1 MENKGQHSTIPIK
14 SQPDNRHTRVFRGG
28 QKMVESLNT
37 TIELSPELTNPA
49 TEIGLNVQNIC
60 ENALK
65 LAIRRLQGLNV
76 QKQMVDEPGFEPGTS
91 TMPTWRSCQTDLLA
105 QTIWL
110 LRFNPRH
117 LISVSYSGIFF
128 II

>member
-1 MENKGQHSTIPIK
+1 MITQVS
-14 SQPDNRHTRVFRGG
+14 S
-28 QKMVESLNT
+28 
-37 TIELSPELTNPA
+37 TIELNPELANLA
-49 TEIGLNVQNIC
+49 YEMGLNAPKIC

-65 LAIRRLQGLNV
+65 SAINRLQGVNINNCL
-76 QKQMVDEPGFEPGTS
+76 VDEAGFEPATS

-110 LRFNPRH
+110 LHSNSAR

-128 II
+128 IM